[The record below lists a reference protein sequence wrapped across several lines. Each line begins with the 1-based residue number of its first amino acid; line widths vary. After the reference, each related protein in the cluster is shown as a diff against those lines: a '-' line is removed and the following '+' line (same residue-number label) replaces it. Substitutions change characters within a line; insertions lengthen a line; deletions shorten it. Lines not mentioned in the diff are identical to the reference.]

1 VFPPAVP
8 GLNVGQH
15 PAIPITNAD
24 LMPSLHLQA
33 IANTAGFHFA
43 TIEQGGSSLYG
54 SFVPKATSKV
64 VLRILYAIGGSEI
77 AHFQTWHDTAGNAPP
92 LIDPVSGLIF
102 PDLNSRTPKELFQTN
117 LIMPEPCDFIRK
129 DLPRCSIIRPTLT
142 KNAGAVAAATFLTNM
157 GLFIGQSPR
166 FFRTLKALAIAADG
180 ARRQGVADD
189 LDDE

>member
-1 VFPPAVP
+1 MPP
-8 GLNVGQH
+8 
-15 PAIPITNAD
+15 
-24 LMPSLHLQA
+24 LHLQA

-142 KNAGAVAAATFLTNM
+142 KNAGAKAAATFLTNM
-157 GLFIGQSPR
+157 GLFFGQSPA
-166 FFRTLKALAIAADG
+166 FFRTLKALAIAADR

-189 LDDE
+189 GDDD